1 MIKLYDKVV
10 YLPTDSIF
18 PYENNVRV
26 NEKAVEALVKAIPV
40 MGFNVPIVI
49 DKNAVIVKGHSR
61 WEACKRLG
69 LAEVPCI
76 VSYAS
81 EDVIKA
87 DRIADNKIQEL
98 SSWDFA
104 RLETEI
110 GKLDGKME
118 FGRLF
123 KPESL
128 PEPESEEGP
137 QATFKPVGIGDFG
150 FGEEEDVAPQHESHA
165 FAYGPDV
172 GVPGAGPAPQ
182 PGAGQGAA
190 PEKRKLKTLCPYCGK
205 VVIVE
210 L

>member
-1 MIKLYDKVV
+1 MQIDIVMK
-10 YLPTDSIF
+10 P
-18 PYENNVRV
+18 V
-26 NEKAVEALVKAIPV
+26 NEIITYWRNPRRNDKTVDALVPV
-40 MGFNVPIVI
+40 IQKYGFNVPIVV
-49 DKNAVIVKGHSR
+49 DKNGVVVKGHAR
-61 WEACKRLG
+61 LKAAKRLG
-69 LAEVPCI
+69 LTEVPCI

-118 FGRLF
+118 FERLF

-128 PEPESEEGP
+128 TEPEAEEGP
-137 QATFKPVGIGDFG
+137 QAAFKPVGIGDFG
-150 FGEEEDVAPQHESHA
+150 FGEEDGTPQPQPESHA
-165 FAYGPDV
+165 FAYGSPDV

-182 PGAGQGAA
+182 PGGAQQA
-190 PEKRKLKTLCPYCGK
+190 TPEKRKLKTLCPYCGK